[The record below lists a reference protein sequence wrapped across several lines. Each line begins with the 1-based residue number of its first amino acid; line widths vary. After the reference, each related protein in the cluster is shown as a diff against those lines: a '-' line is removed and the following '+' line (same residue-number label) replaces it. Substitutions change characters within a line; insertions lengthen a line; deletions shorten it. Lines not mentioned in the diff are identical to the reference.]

1 MKPQINKMITAP
13 TDEAG
18 ALIRAIP
25 AYRLAQVS
33 GYKSAHYAENCCED
47 ESGRFVLARRDE
59 LRDHTCNEPDDDRP
73 EDVHGNFP
81 LRVSPAVLGEDD
93 RRHRTL
99 TSRARMTLSSR
110 LGLTE
115 AIVID

>member
-47 ESGRFVLARRDE
+47 ESGGFVLARRDE
-59 LRDHTCNEPDDDRP
+59 LRDYPCDEPDDDRP
-73 EDVHGNFP
+73 DDVQGKFP
-81 LRVSPAVLGEDD
+81 LRCCLAGWGEDD
-93 RRHRTL
+93 LRH
-99 TSRARMTLSSR
+99 SSPH
-110 LGLTE
+110 
-115 AIVID
+115 